1 MSVDIKFYNSTVKN
15 LNNLTFT
22 DYYYR
27 LKMLAQCV
35 FKWENL
41 PNGMNEKWIEQF
53 LFNEGRCMFFNDKTK
68 GFMVTRCT
76 PNSTLNYYE
85 EPTRLRPYA
94 LGYTGDDLEV
104 GKECVLIRNNDEML
118 ETDLTIRLYA
128 YRLTNITRTI
138 DVNINAQKTPVLL
151 MGSEKQKLT
160 LKNVYTKWEG
170 NEPVIYGDK
179 GLDGEMPVAI
189 KTDAPIVFPDLQ
201 VQKQAIW
208 NECLTFLGINNANTE
223 KRERL
228 ITNEVDANDTHI
240 ELSAQ
245 CFLKAREF
253 ACEEINKL
261 FGTNISV
268 RKREEDEIQ
277 CITDTQLQS
286 EI

>member
-1 MSVDIKFYNSTVKN
+1 MSVDIKYYKSVVKD
-15 LNNLTFT
+15 LNNLTYT
-22 DYYYR
+22 DYYFR
-27 LKMLAQCV
+27 LKMLAQSV

-41 PNGMNEKWIEQF
+41 PNCMNEKWIEQF
-53 LFNEGRCMFFNDKTK
+53 LFMNGRCMFFNDKEK

-76 PNSTLNYYE
+76 PNSKLNYYE
-85 EPTRLRPYA
+85 EPTELRPYA
-94 LGYTGDDLEV
+94 LDYTGGSLEV
-104 GKECVLIRNNDEML
+104 GKECVLIRNNDLML

-160 LKNVYTKWEG
+160 LKNVYSKWEG

-179 GLDGEMPVAI
+179 GLDQELPSAI
-189 KTDAPIVFPDLQ
+189 KTDAPIVFPELQ
-201 VQKQAIW
+201 VQKQSIW

-228 ITNEVDANDTHI
+228 ITDEVTSNNTHI
-240 ELSAQ
+240 ELSAD
-245 CFLKAREF
+245 CFLKSRER
-253 ACEEINKL
+253 ACEEINEL

-268 RKREEDEIQ
+268 KRREESEIK
-277 CITDTQLQS
+277 CTTDTQLQS
-286 EI
+286 ET